1 MVDFLTR
8 YGVKLRMLNVR
19 SEYDG
24 VMALSGQGNGGGAR
38 GKESVVVPGREG
50 LDEEYYYDVGG
61 VGGVADTS

>member
-61 VGGVADTS
+61 VGGVAATS